1 MLRLNLHCVVWWWQF
16 DRTFPHFFTVHMKSS
31 QCNVYLKRTSMTAV
45 TVNVSNTIENNT
57 TFVLN
62 HSNVFSRIL
71 IQKCCVGSKQTLLL
85 FNYFKKV
92 DKSASYVFKEVMK
105 DLEPNAISSAAINV
119 DLTANKK
126 KSVSDLI
133 ANVEK
138 ETGKHIVM
146 SPKISLF
153 HKCVI

>member
-1 MLRLNLHCVVWWWQF
+1 M
-16 DRTFPHFFTVHMKSS
+16 
-31 QCNVYLKRTSMTAV
+31 
-45 TVNVSNTIENNT
+45 
-57 TFVLN
+57 
-62 HSNVFSRIL
+62 
-71 IQKCCVGSKQTLLL
+71 GSEQTMSL

-92 DKSASYVFKEVMK
+92 DKSASCAFKEVMK
-105 DLEPNAISSAAINV
+105 DLEPDAISSAAINV
-119 DLTANKK
+119 DLTANEK

-133 ANVEK
+133 ENAEK